1 MSDQPNPGE
10 FRVARLRSAC
20 NDCGLVQ
27 LCLPVSLDSADV
39 DRLDQIVQPRRPI
52 KRHEHLYRTGDGF
65 GAIYVVR
72 TGALKTYTLSEGG
85 EEQIMGFHLPGEV
98 VGLDAINEGSHPCG
112 AQALETTTVCEV
124 PFERLEALST
134 RIPGLQRQLLRLMS
148 KEIFSDHEMLHALAN
163 RSAEERL
170 AVVLLSLSKRFARRG
185 LSPWRFRLP
194 MSRSELSNYL
204 GVAPETMSRL
214 FRRFQERGW
223 IASHGKELSLEDVR
237 TLRHL
242 AGQSRNEAPDR
253 DVRSGRG

>member
-1 MSDQPNPGE
+1 MSDPPNSQGL
-10 FRVARLRSAC
+10 RVSRLRSAC

-27 LCLPVSLDSADV
+27 LCLPVSLESEDV
-39 DRLDQIVQPRRPI
+39 DRLDRIVQPRRPI
-52 KRHEHLYRTGDGF
+52 RRSDHLYRAGDPF
-65 GAIYVVR
+65 GAIFVVR
-72 TGALKTYTLSEGG
+72 TGALKTYTLSESG

-98 VGLDAINEGSHPCG
+98 VGLDAISQGRHPCG
-112 AQALETTTVCEV
+112 AQALETTTVCEI
-124 PFERLEALST
+124 PFERLEDLSG
-134 RIPGLQRQLLRLMS
+134 RIPGLQHQLLRLMS
-148 KEIFSDHEMLHALAN
+148 KEIFADHEMLHALAN

-170 AVVLLSLSKRFARRG
+170 AIVLLSLSQRFARRG

-237 TLRHL
+237 ELKAV
-242 AGQSRNEAPDR
+242 AGPRLPEDAGADATSRP
-253 DVRSGRG
+253 